1 MYYTKHIKDLSWEI
15 YLRNL
20 NAQEIEPILINL
32 FELGKNAGKME
43 LNPKYPDFKIDTYNP
58 LIKQL

>member
-1 MYYTKHIKDLSWEI
+1 MVYTKHIKDLSWEI

-43 LNPKYPDFKIDTYNP
+43 LNAKHDIKIDQFNP
-58 LIKQL
+58 FNN

>member
-1 MYYTKHIKDLSWEI
+1 MDYEKHITDLSWEI

-43 LNPKYPDFKIDTYNP
+43 LNAKHDIKIDTFNP
-58 LIKQL
+58 FNN

>member
-1 MYYTKHIKDLSWEI
+1 MDYTKHIKDLSWEI

-32 FELGKNAGKME
+32 FELAKNAGKME
-43 LNPKYPDFKIDTYNP
+43 LNAKHDIKIDQFNP
-58 LIKQL
+58 FNT

>member
-1 MYYTKHIKDLSWEI
+1 MDYTKHIKDLSWEI

-43 LNPKYPDFKIDTYNP
+43 LNAKHDIKIDTFNP
-58 LIKQL
+58 FAH

>member
-1 MYYTKHIKDLSWEI
+1 MNYTKHIKDLSWEI

-20 NAQEIEPILINL
+20 NAQEIEAILINL

-43 LNPKYPDFKIDTYNP
+43 LNAKHDIKIDQFNP
-58 LIKQL
+58 FNN

>member
-1 MYYTKHIKDLSWEI
+1 MDYAKHIKEISWEI

-20 NAQEIEPILINL
+20 NAQEIEPILTNL

-43 LNPKYPDFKIDTYNP
+43 MNAKQDIKIDTFNP
-58 LIKQL
+58 FAH

>member
-1 MYYTKHIKDLSWEI
+1 MDYTKHIKDLSWEI

-43 LNPKYPDFKIDTYNP
+43 LNAKHDIKIDQFNP
-58 LIKQL
+58 FNT

>member
-1 MYYTKHIKDLSWEI
+1 MDYTKHIKDLSWEI

-32 FELGKNAGKME
+32 FELAKNAGKME
-43 LNPKYPDFKIDTYNP
+43 LNAKHDIKIDTFNP
-58 LIKQL
+58 FNN

>member
-1 MYYTKHIKDLSWEI
+1 MAWEI

-20 NAQEIEPILINL
+20 SAHEIEAIITKL

-43 LNPKYPDFKIDTYNP
+43 MNAKRDDIVIDKFNP
-58 LIKQL
+58 LLH

>member
-1 MYYTKHIKDLSWEI
+1 MDYTKHIKDLSWEI

-32 FELGKNAGKME
+32 FELAKNAGKME
-43 LNPKYPDFKIDTYNP
+43 LNAKHDIKIDTFNP
-58 LIKQL
+58 FNT